1 MGGAQVGCARSKP
14 EVSGALI
21 IMTLRLSPLSRR
33 LLMKRFLL
41 AAAALLVATTAA
53 AQDYPARSVTMI
65 VPYAAGGPTDTV
77 ARVLAQAM
85 TKPLG
90 QTVVVENRPS
100 AGGILGPQVVKNARP
115 DGYTI
120 LIHHIGMSTIPALY
134 RNPGFNSLTDFE
146 YIGLVNEVPMTIIG
160 KPTLPAKDMKEL
172 LAYIKANKEKV
183 NYANAGIGAASH
195 LCGMLFMQ
203 AIQTDVTTVPYKG
216 TGPAMNDLVGGQVD
230 FMCDQTTST
239 TGQIKGGK
247 VKVYGITSAKR
258 VPSLPD
264 VPTLA
269 EQGINGGEVA
279 IWHGLYAPKGTPK
292 PVIDKVV
299 ASLQAAL
306 KDPALQQKYSELGAV
321 IFPPDKQTPAA
332 LEAHLKAEIAKWAPL
347 IQKAG
352 VYAD

>member
-1 MGGAQVGCARSKP
+1 MFTR
-14 EVSGALI
+14 VSLV
-21 IMTLRLSPLSRR
+21 
-33 LLMKRFLL
+33 
-41 AAAALLVATTAA
+41 AAAFALSLAAA
-53 AQDYPARSVTMI
+53 AQDYPNRAVTMM

-100 AGGILGPQVVKNARP
+100 AGGILAPQVVKNARP

-120 LIHHIGMSTIPALY
+120 LIHHIGMATIPTLY
-134 RNPGFNSLTDFE
+134 RNAGFDPLNDFE

-160 KPTLPAKDMKEL
+160 KPGLQPNNLKEL
-172 LAYIKANKEKV
+172 IAYIKANKDKV
-183 NYANAGIGAASH
+183 SYANAGIGAASH
-195 LCGMLFMQ
+195 LCGMLFMS
-203 AIQTDVTTVPYKG
+203 AIQTDVLTVPYKG

-247 VKVYGITSAKR
+247 VKVYGLTSKKR
-258 VPSLPD
+258 VASLPD
-264 VPTLA
+264 VPTLD
-269 EQGINGGEVA
+269 EQGLKGAEVG

-292 PVIDKVV
+292 PVIDKLVS
-299 ASLQAAL
+299 AMHQALA
-306 KDPALQQKYSELGAV
+306 DPAVQAKFTELGAV
-321 IFPPDKQTPAA
+321 TYPPEMQTPQA
-332 LEAHLKAEIAKWAPL
+332 LQRHLKAEIDKWGPM
-347 IQKAG
+347 IKKAG

>member
-1 MGGAQVGCARSKP
+1 MLK
-14 EVSGALI
+14 
-21 IMTLRLSPLSRR
+21 RLMLG
-33 LLMKRFLL
+33 
-41 AAAALLVATTAA
+41 AAALALATVAT
-53 AQDYPARSVTMI
+53 AQDYPNRSVTLI

-85 TKPLG
+85 TKPMG

-100 AGGILGPQVVKNARP
+100 AGGILGPQVVKNAKP

-247 VKVYGITSAKR
+247 VKVYGVTAKAR
-258 VPSLPD
+258 VASLPD
-264 VPTLA
+264 VPTLEEGGVKGA
-269 EQGINGGEVA
+269 EVG

-292 PVIDKVV
+292 AVLDKLV
-299 ASLQAAL
+299 ASMQAAL
-306 KDPALQQKYSELGAV
+306 KEQGVQQKFADLGAITYGPERQTPQALQQ
-321 IFPPDKQTPAA
+321 
-332 LEAHLKAEIAKWAPL
+332 HLKAEIDKWGP
-347 IQKAG
+347 IIKKAG